1 MVVARSAVSRYPRR
15 VQGTRAMRG
24 RFKIAALL
32 FTTELWFR
40 PWVVIREGSAHA
52 GVKRTTTRP
61 DLGCGKALPVSE
73 GTQDSAKAFAICLI
87 AAEEGKGPNCFSRAS
102 LLLP

>member
-1 MVVARSAVSRYPRR
+1 MTGPPNCGTENLAAPPRGSSCEMVVARSAVWRYPHR

-24 RFKIAALL
+24 RFKIAALFSRL
-32 FTTELWFR
+32 KLWFG
-40 PWVVIREGSAHA
+40 PWAVIREGSAHA

-73 GTQDSAKAFAICLI
+73 GT
-87 AAEEGKGPNCFSRAS
+87 
-102 LLLP
+102 